1 MIWMDAGIALL
12 LVVAV
17 VFCYR
22 VSKKLQSLRS
32 FTTVLAPSIERLNK
46 TLQNANQSVD
56 VLRQA
61 TDISQKGLETYLP
74 NAQAINEDVTLLIEH
89 ADRMSYRLDELIVK
103 AEEIEK
109 NLRKTLLVS
118 MKQSEKQMR
127 LNADILSK
135 TQTRQ
140 NDPRDLFVQR
150 VISRYPKDPVAASPQ
165 DPMRHQG

>member
-1 MIWMDAGIALL
+1 MIWMDAGIVFLL
-12 LVVAV
+12 IAAV
-17 VFCYR
+17 GFCYR

-56 VLRQA
+56 CLKQV
-61 TDISQKGLETYLP
+61 TDISQKGIESYLP
-74 NAQAINEDVTLLIEH
+74 KAQSINEDVTLLIEH
-89 ADRMSYRLDELIVK
+89 ADRISYRLDELIIK

-118 MKQSEKQMR
+118 MKQSEKQTR

-135 TQTRQ
+135 SHVRQ

-150 VISRYPKDPVAASPQ
+150 VIARYPKDPTGPAHQ
-165 DPMRHQG
+165 DSIRNQG